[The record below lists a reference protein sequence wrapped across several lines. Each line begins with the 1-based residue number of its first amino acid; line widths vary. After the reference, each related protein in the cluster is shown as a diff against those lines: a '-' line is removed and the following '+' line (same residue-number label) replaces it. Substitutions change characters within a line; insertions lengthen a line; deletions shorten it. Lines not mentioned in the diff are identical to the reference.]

1 MLTTCAVLQP
11 DMMTSIYIIGKSTG
25 FVKACFLLQLLE
37 PVVAL
42 VMFLTVGLEVGVQVC
57 GVATLLGAAYGYKTT
72 ASLRAAQAQMANV
85 PFKPAPLQRMKG
97 LRPKQRAL
105 LEAQLAA
112 KEARK
117 AKSDASLTPS
127 V

>member
-1 MLTTCAVLQP
+1 
-11 DMMTSIYIIGKSTG
+11 MMTSIYIIGKSTG